1 MDRVIYLNNEASTA
15 WVQAHLEGTGT
26 RLVALVG
33 RRTEDVRVQISRS
46 YVQGREVMDR
56 PDAEAK

>member
-1 MDRVIYLNNEASTA
+1 MDRVIYLNNEASPA
-15 WVQAHLEGTGT
+15 WVQAHLEGTGDPVVT
-26 RLVALVG
+26 LVG